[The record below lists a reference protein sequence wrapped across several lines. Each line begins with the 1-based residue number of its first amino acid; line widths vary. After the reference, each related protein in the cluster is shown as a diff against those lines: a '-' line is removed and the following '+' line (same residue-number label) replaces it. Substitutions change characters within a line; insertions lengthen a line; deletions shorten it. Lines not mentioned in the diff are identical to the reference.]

1 MNSELRRSRRNWMER
16 RWTGWRG
23 EGGGLLDWTVREAN
37 PWTPGR
43 RGRRYKKSMSPTY
56 PTWKG
61 LNEERGH
68 NYLLTWREPIDKNEV
83 AIAPAKDAQSTY
95 VPPGHAFS
103 RAKRISCSLVLPSP
117 IFPRADLLPRAK
129 SVPSRSNCAPNP
141 SLHGMRAPNP
151 SPCRHTQMP
160 NAPRPSFPIY

>member
-1 MNSELRRSRRNWMER
+1 MSWHTHVCAYISKGSRN
-16 RWTGWRG
+16 GC
-23 EGGGLLDWTVREAN
+23 LQAL
-37 PWTPGR
+37 
-43 RGRRYKKSMSPTY
+43 YKKSMSPTY

-103 RAKRISCSLVLPSP
+103 RAKRIGCSLAPPSP
-117 IFPRADLLPRAK
+117 IFPRAELLPRAK
-129 SVPSRSNCAPNP
+129 SMPSRGNRAPNP